1 MAYIPNRMVR
11 AVKSLV
17 LLFVLA
23 AAPFSLA
30 AAERPLTVVELFTSQ
45 GCSSCPPAD
54 AFLGELAGRDD
65 VLALSFHVDYWDYI
79 GWKDPFASADY
90 TRRQRDYSRKLG
102 LRYVYTP
109 QMVIQGAAHVTG
121 SDRSA
126 VLDRIEKNRAL
137 ARLPVELRQGD
148 DGAVRLSVADAPA
161 RGEAAEEADVWLV
174 VFDREHLTPVRRGEN
189 KGRKLRNYNVVRQL
203 TRIATWRGKA
213 LAMAVT
219 VPDMVPGGGQACAV
233 LVQST
238 ETGRILGAAALGLDR
253 PN

>member
-1 MAYIPNRMVR
+1 MVR
-11 AVKSLV
+11 AIKSLI
-17 LLFVLA
+17 LLFALA

-79 GWKDPFASADY
+79 GWKDPFASAEH

-137 ARLPVELRQGD
+137 APLPVELRQGD
-148 DGAVRLSVADAPA
+148 DGAVRLSIADAP
-161 RGEAAEEADVWLV
+161 GKGAAEEAAVWLV

-189 KGRKLRNYNVVRQL
+189 RGRKLRNYNVVRQL
-203 TRIATWRGKA
+203 SRVATWRGKA
-213 LAMAVT
+213 LDMAVT
-219 VPDMVPGGGQACAV
+219 VPEMVPGGGQACAV
-233 LVQST
+233 LVQSK
-238 ETGRILGAAALGLDR
+238 ETGRILGAAALSLDR

>member
-1 MAYIPNRMVR
+1 MVR
-11 AVKSLV
+11 AIKSLI
-17 LLFVLA
+17 LLFALA

-79 GWKDPFASADY
+79 GWKDPFASADH

-137 ARLPVELRQGD
+137 ARIPVELRQGD
-148 DGAVRLSVADAPA
+148 DGGVRLFIPDAPA
-161 RGEAAEEADVWLV
+161 TGEAAQEAAVWLV
-174 VFDREHLTPVRRGEN
+174 VFDREHLTSVRRGEN
-189 KGRKLRNYNVVRQL
+189 RGRKLRNYNVVRQL
-203 TRIATWRGKA
+203 SHIATWRGKA
-213 LAMAVT
+213 LDMAVT

-233 LVQST
+233 LVQSK
-238 ETGRILGAAALGLDR
+238 ETGRILGAAAFGLDR

>member
-1 MAYIPNRMVR
+1 MVR
-11 AVKSLV
+11 AIKSLI
-17 LLFVLA
+17 LLFALA
-23 AAPFSLA
+23 AAPFSLT

-79 GWKDPFASADY
+79 GWKDPFASADH

-137 ARLPVELRQGD
+137 ARIPVELRQGD
-148 DGAVRLSVADAPA
+148 DGGVRLFIPDAPA
-161 RGEAAEEADVWLV
+161 TGEAAEEAAVWLV
-174 VFDREHLTPVRRGEN
+174 VFDREHLTSVRRGEN
-189 KGRKLRNYNVVRQL
+189 RGRKLRNYNVVRQL
-203 TRIATWRGKA
+203 SRIATWRGKA
-213 LAMAVT
+213 LDMAVT
-219 VPDMVPGGGQACAV
+219 VPDMVLGGGRACAV

>member
-1 MAYIPNRMVR
+1 MVR
-11 AVKSLV
+11 AIKSLILV
-17 LLFVLA
+17 FALA

-54 AFLGELAGRDD
+54 AFLGELAGRAD

-79 GWKDPFASADY
+79 GWKDPFASAAH

-109 QMVIQGAAHVTG
+109 QMVIQGAAHATG

-126 VLDRIEKNRAL
+126 VLSRIEKDRAL
-137 ARLPVELRQGD
+137 ARVPVELRQGD
-148 DGAVRLSVADAPA
+148 DGGVRLSIPDAPA
-161 RGEAAEEADVWLV
+161 TGEAAEEADIWLV
-174 VFDREHLTPVRRGEN
+174 IFDREHLTPVKRGEN
-189 KGRKLRNYNVVRQL
+189 RGRNLRNYNVVRRL
-203 TRIATWRGKA
+203 SRIATWRGKA
-213 LAMAVT
+213 LDMPVT
-219 VPDMVPGGGQACAV
+219 VPDMVLGGGRACAV

-238 ETGRILGAAALGLDR
+238 ETGRILGAAALGLQR

>member
-1 MAYIPNRMVR
+1 MIR
-11 AVKSLV
+11 AVNSLI
-17 LLFVLA
+17 LLFALA

-79 GWKDPFASADY
+79 GWKDPFASADH

-109 QMVIQGAAHVTG
+109 QMVIKGAAHATG
-121 SDRSA
+121 SHRSA
-126 VLDRIEKNRAL
+126 VLDRIEKNLAL
-137 ARLPVELRQGD
+137 ARIPVELRQGD
-148 DGAVRLSVADAPA
+148 GGGVRLSIPDATA
-161 RGEAAEEADVWLV
+161 TGEAAEEADVWLV

-189 KGRKLRNYNVVRQL
+189 RGRQLRNYKVVRRL
-203 TRIATWRGKA
+203 SRIATWRGKA
-213 LAMAVT
+213 LDMAVT

-233 LVQST
+233 LVQSK
-238 ETGRILGAAALGLDR
+238 ETGRILGAAALGLDQ

>member
-1 MAYIPNRMVR
+1 MVR
-11 AVKSLV
+11 AIKSLI
-17 LLFVLA
+17 LLFALA
-23 AAPFSLA
+23 AAPFSLT

-79 GWKDPFASADY
+79 GWKDPFASADH

-109 QMVIQGAAHVTG
+109 QMVIQGAAHATG
-121 SDRSA
+121 SDRST
-126 VLDRIEKNRAL
+126 VLDTIEKNRAL
-137 ARLPVELRQGD
+137 ARIPVELRQGG
-148 DGAVRLSVADAPA
+148 DGGVRLLIADAPA
-161 RGEAAEEADVWLV
+161 KGAAAEEAAVWLV

-189 KGRKLRNYNVVRQL
+189 RGRKLRNYNVVRQL
-203 TRIATWRGKA
+203 SRIATWRGKA
-213 LAMAVT
+213 LDMAVT
-219 VPDMVPGGGQACAV
+219 VPDMVLGGGRACAV

>member
-213 LAMAVT
+213 LDMAVT
-219 VPDMVPGGGQACAV
+219 VPDMVPGDGQACAV

>member
-1 MAYIPNRMVR
+1 MIR
-11 AVKSLV
+11 AAKV
-17 LLFVLA
+17 LILAWALA

-79 GWKDPFASADY
+79 GWKDPFASADH
-90 TRRQRDYSRKLG
+90 TRGQRDYSRKLG

-109 QMVIQGAAHVTG
+109 QMVIQGAAHATG

-137 ARLPVELRQGD
+137 ARIPVELRQGG
-148 DGAVRLSVADAPA
+148 DGGVRLFIADAPA
-161 RGEAAEEADVWLV
+161 KGAAAEEAAVWLV

-189 KGRKLRNYNVVRQL
+189 RGRKLRNYNVVRQL
-203 TRIATWRGKA
+203 SRIATWRGRA
-213 LAMAVT
+213 LDMAVT
-219 VPDMVPGGGQACAV
+219 VPDMVPGGGRACAV
-233 LVQST
+233 LVQSKA
-238 ETGRILGAAALGLDR
+238 TGRILGAAALGLDQA
-253 PN
+253 N

>member
-1 MAYIPNRMVR
+1 MVG
-11 AVKSLV
+11 
-17 LLFVLA
+17 
-23 AAPFSLA
+23 
-30 AAERPLTVVELFTSQ
+30 LFTSQ
-45 GCSSCPPAD
+45 GCRSGPPAEP
-54 AFLGELAGRDD
+54 FLGDFAGRDD

-79 GWKDPFASADY
+79 GWKDPFASADH

-213 LAMAVT
+213 LDMAIT

>member
-1 MAYIPNRMVR
+1 MVR
-11 AVKSLV
+11 AVKSLI

-79 GWKDPFASADY
+79 GWKDPFASADH

-109 QMVIQGAAHVTG
+109 QMVIQGAAHATG

-126 VLDRIEKNRAL
+126 VLDRIEKDRAL
-137 ARLPVELRQGD
+137 ARIPVELSQGD
-148 DGAVRLSVADAPA
+148 DGGVRLSIPDAPA
-161 RGEAAEEADVWLV
+161 TGEAAEEAAVWLV
-174 VFDREHLTPVRRGEN
+174 VFDREHLTPVKRGEN
-189 KGRKLRNYNVVRQL
+189 KGLKLRNYNVVRQL
-203 TRIATWRGKA
+203 SRIATWRGKA
-213 LAMAVT
+213 LDMAVT
-219 VPDMVPGGGQACAV
+219 VPDMVPGGGRACAV

-238 ETGRILGAAALGLDR
+238 ETGRILGAAALSLDR

>member
-1 MAYIPNRMVR
+1 MV
-11 AVKSLV
+11 
-17 LLFVLA
+17 
-23 AAPFSLA
+23 
-30 AAERPLTVVELFTSQ
+30 
-45 GCSSCPPAD
+45 GAD
-54 AFLGELAGRDD
+54 
-65 VLALSFHVDYWDYI
+65 H
-79 GWKDPFASADY
+79 

-137 ARLPVELRQGD
+137 AWIPVELRQGD
-148 DGAVRLSVADAPA
+148 DGAVRLFIADAPA
-161 RGEAAEEADVWLV
+161 KGAAAEEAAVWLV

-203 TRIATWRGKA
+203 SRIATWRGKA
-213 LAMAVT
+213 LDMAFT
-219 VPDMVPGGGQACAV
+219 VPDMVPGGGRACAV
-233 LVQST
+233 LVQSK